1 MKIITARIDSIFV
14 SSTAVLIYDFHI
26 FTALGGL
33 FGSNIMTNSQM
44 ARYLSWYSAAPV
56 WQRSWVQI
64 PYGPEFFFRPFFKY
78 QFITARIDSILVSSH
93 A

>member
-14 SSTAVLIYDFHI
+14 SSTAVHIYDFHI

-56 WQRSWVQI
+56 W
-64 PYGPEFFFRPFFKY
+64 
-78 QFITARIDSILVSSH
+78 
-93 A
+93 

>member
-14 SSTAVLIYDFHI
+14 SSTAVHIYDFHI

-33 FGSNIMTNSQM
+33 FGSKIMTNSQM
-44 ARYLSWYSAAPV
+44 ACYLSWYSAAPV

-64 PYGPEFFFRPFFKY
+64 PYGPESFFRPFFKY

>member
-1 MKIITARIDSIFV
+1 MIIITTRIDSIFL

-33 FGSNIMTNSQM
+33 FRSNIMTNSQM

-56 WQRSWVQI
+56 SQRSWVQI

-78 QFITARIDSILVSSH
+78 QFITARIDPIFASSH

>member
-1 MKIITARIDSIFV
+1 MGCKYMEIITARTDSIFF
-14 SSTAVLIYDFHI
+14 SSTAVHIYDFHL

-44 ARYLSWYSAAPV
+44 ARYLSWYSTALV
-56 WQRSWVQI
+56 
-64 PYGPEFFFRPFFKY
+64 FFKY
-78 QFITARIDSILVSSH
+78 QFINAKIDSIIVSSY